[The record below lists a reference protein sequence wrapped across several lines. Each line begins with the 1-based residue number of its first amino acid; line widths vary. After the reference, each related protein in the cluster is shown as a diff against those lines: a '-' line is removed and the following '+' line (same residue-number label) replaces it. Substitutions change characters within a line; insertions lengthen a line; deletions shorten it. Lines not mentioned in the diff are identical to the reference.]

1 MVFQT
6 PSSIISTAYENSL
19 AVSSHV
25 YACVQSEG
33 TFGVTARHSVE
44 LRNVKHGET
53 YMTLTHEQAQEII
66 DANAFAGSTLTDV
79 AKGYATK
86 SKRKAAIEYIT
97 AKAVVSKR
105 KRWSNAAKAANAGDD
120 LRMAAYAAVGK
131 ADRNAAWAAV
141 SAANTDEEPKAPA
154 KTKSKPKASKP
165 KSQPKADNANGLDAL
180 AEQLVALDD
189 AAFTAFTHKLL
200 ALKTA
205 KS

>member
-1 MVFQT
+1 
-6 PSSIISTAYENSL
+6 
-19 AVSSHV
+19 
-25 YACVQSEG
+25 
-33 TFGVTARHSVE
+33 
-44 LRNVKHGET
+44 
-53 YMTLTHEQAQEII
+53 MTLTHEQAQEII

-141 SAANTDEEPKAPA
+141 SAANTDAEPEAP
-154 KTKSKPKASKP
+154 KSKPKSKTSKP

>member
-19 AVSSHV
+19 SVSSHV

-33 TFGVTARHSVE
+33 TFGVTARHSVD

-66 DANAFAGSTLTDV
+66 DANAFAGSTLTQV

-105 KRWSNAAKAANAGDD
+105 KRWTNAAKAANAGDD

-131 ADRNAAWAAV
+131 TDRNAAWAAV
-141 SAANTDEEPKAPA
+141 SAANTDEEPKAP
-154 KTKSKPKASKP
+154 KSKPKASKP

>member
-1 MVFQT
+1 
-6 PSSIISTAYENSL
+6 
-19 AVSSHV
+19 
-25 YACVQSEG
+25 
-33 TFGVTARHSVE
+33 
-44 LRNVKHGET
+44 
-53 YMTLTHEQAQEII
+53 MTLTHEQAQEIVA
-66 DANAFAGSTLTDV
+66 ANAYAGSTLADV

-131 ADRNAAWAAV
+131 DDRNAAWAAV
-141 SAANTDEEPKAPA
+141 SAANADAEPKAPA
-154 KTKSKPKASKP
+154 KSKPKASKP
-165 KSQPKADNANGLDAL
+165 KSQPKADAQNSLDAL

-205 KS
+205 K

>member
-1 MVFQT
+1 
-6 PSSIISTAYENSL
+6 
-19 AVSSHV
+19 
-25 YACVQSEG
+25 
-33 TFGVTARHSVE
+33 
-44 LRNVKHGET
+44 
-53 YMTLTHEQAQEII
+53 MTLTHEQAQEII
-66 DANAFAGSTLTDV
+66 DANAYAGSTLADV

-141 SAANTDEEPKAPA
+141 TAANTDAEPKAPTKA
-154 KTKSKPKASKP
+154 KATAKPKASKP
-165 KSQPKADNANGLDAL
+165 KAQPKADAQNGLDAL

-200 ALKTA
+200 ALKT

>member
-1 MVFQT
+1 
-6 PSSIISTAYENSL
+6 
-19 AVSSHV
+19 
-25 YACVQSEG
+25 
-33 TFGVTARHSVE
+33 
-44 LRNVKHGET
+44 
-53 YMTLTHEQAQEII
+53 MTLTHEQAQEII